1 MATKIEWTDETWNP
15 VTGCSKV
22 SSGCKFCYAETFAGR
37 QMGRWKG
44 RAFTDVR
51 CHEDRLEQ
59 PLRWRKPRRVFVNS
73 MSDLFHP
80 AVPDAFIDRVFAVMA
95 LTPQHTYQV
104 LTKRP
109 ERMRAYLNSQFT
121 TTREGFVKGCAW
133 ELLGHPPLHKFA
145 HHNVLQRPWPLPNV
159 WLGFSAED
167 QESFN
172 IRWPSM
178 AALANAGWLTFC
190 SAEPL
195 LGRIDLA
202 SVESVSSRGMFFNAL
217 TDDGG
222 ALSWVIVGGESGP
235 GARPCDV
242 AWIRSI
248 VRQCQAAD
256 VPCFVKQVGA
266 NVQDRNDRLS
276 TEGPGCDPWDS
287 RDWPEPEGGWDDGFR
302 GNVERDLGGYRDD
315 YQGAPVR
322 LRLKSRKG
330 GDHAEWPADLRV
342 RQFPEMSRGRV

>member
-1 MATKIEWTDETWNP
+1 MTAHVMSQTAIEWTDETWNP
-15 VTGCSKV
+15 VTGCTKV
-22 SSGCKFCYAETFAGR
+22 SAACAHCWAER
-37 QMGRWKG
+37 QALRRMAPEWRGERPW
-44 RAFTDVR
+44 TEVR
-51 CHEDRLEQ
+51 CHPERLEQ
-59 PLRWRKPRRVFVNS
+59 PLHWRRPRKIAVCL
-73 MSDLFHP
+73 MGDLFHGT
-80 AVPDAFIDRVFAVMA
+80 VPDAFIDQVFAVMA
-95 LTPQHTYQV
+95 LCPQHVFQV

-109 ERMRAYLNSQFT
+109 ERMRKHVTARRLEVMDAARSIRAW
-121 TTREGFVKGCAW
+121 REDEGPAW
-133 ELLGHPPLHKFA
+133 P
-145 HHNVLQRPWPLPNV
+145 VPNV
-159 WLGFSAED
+159 WLGTSAED
-167 QESFN
+167 QKTLDE
-172 IRWPSM
+172 RWFHLRLTP
-178 AALANAGWLTFC
+178 AAVRFLSL
-190 SAEPL
+190 EPL
-195 LGRIDLA
+195 LEWVDFQ
-202 SVESVSSRGMFFNAL
+202 GMYEYVDSETL
-217 TDDGG
+217 ILPD
-222 ALSWVIVGGESGP
+222 WVIVGGESGP

-330 GDHAEWPADLRV
+330 GDRAEWPADLRV
-342 RQFPEMSRGRV
+342 RQFPEVSRGRV